1 MCLRA
6 LLNGNLADASIKS
19 DITAKAMVRVA
30 ITNFGILY
38 MGGGGTQENPE
49 LSSGGQK

>member
-6 LLNGNLADASIKS
+6 LLNGNLADASITS
-19 DITAKAMVRVA
+19 DIAAKAMVRVA

-38 MGGGGTQENPE
+38 MGGTQENPE
-49 LSSGGQK
+49 VSSGGQK